1 MVMTLM
7 RRSKDDLDMNGRK
20 VKEGN
25 SSQCLMIGPKP
36 KVVFEPRRIIATNR
50 DEKKGE
56 AIDSQKYM
64 VGLNWIGVEVSW
76 VENESRT
83 LKGEKKRREER
94 QDLC

>member
-1 MVMTLM
+1 
-7 RRSKDDLDMNGRK
+7 MNGRK
-20 VKEGN
+20 VKGGN
-25 SSQCLMIGPKP
+25 SSQCLIIGPKP

-56 AIDSQKYM
+56 AIDSQKRYGGFEL
-64 VGLNWIGVEVSW
+64 GLALRLSW

-94 QDLC
+94 QGLVLSQLTC